1 MWWWTGKGEEQ
12 YGTKGGRWGLE
23 TEGGERIA
31 GMVVGWRC
39 DAAEEERE
47 RGEIGRGR
55 EER

>member
-1 MWWWTGKGEEQ
+1 M
-12 YGTKGGRWGLE
+12 E

-31 GMVVGWRC
+31 GMVVGWRR

-55 EER
+55 EERRMGNVVRAGGV